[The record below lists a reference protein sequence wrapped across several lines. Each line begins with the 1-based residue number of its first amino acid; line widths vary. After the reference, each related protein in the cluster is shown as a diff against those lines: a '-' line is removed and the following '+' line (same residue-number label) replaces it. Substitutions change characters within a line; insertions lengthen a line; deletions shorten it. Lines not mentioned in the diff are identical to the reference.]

1 MILLKNI
8 LIHLLTAAFFVVFW
22 VPVLLTLPLWW
33 FLPQRAHLV
42 RKLLVIFGRIVVKVI
57 WRMFFKVRYEDV
69 RQDKST
75 GGRIIIVNHRAA
87 SDAFLVGMMGECC
100 AQTVNGWP
108 LRNPILGPVA
118 RMAGY
123 LDITRMD
130 FEELK
135 QRAAEIFAAGDVI
148 VSFPEGTRA
157 GSRQMNVFHSGI
169 FHLARELD
177 VPLGILCIAGNEE
190 MPDRKFRYRKFH
202 DILVR
207 RLPDMTLETV
217 RQMPSAFA
225 LKKAVNL
232 MMKEELARM
241 DRQLDDEK
249 QI

>member
-8 LIHLLTAAFFVVFW
+8 LIHFLTAAFFVLYW

-33 FLPQRAHLV
+33 FLPQRAHWM
-42 RKLLVIFGRIVVKVI
+42 RNLLVVFGKIMVNVI
-57 WRMFFKVRYEDV
+57 WRMFFKVRYEDL
-69 RQDKST
+69 RQDKSA

-87 SDAFLVGMMGECC
+87 SDAFLVGLPGESC

-123 LDITRMD
+123 LDITRME

-135 QRAAEIFAAGDVI
+135 RRAAAVIAAGDVI
-148 VSFPEGTRA
+148 VAFPEGTRSGA
-157 GSRQMNVFHSGI
+157 REMNIFHSGV
-169 FHLARELD
+169 FHLAKELD

-190 MPDRKFRYRKFH
+190 MPDRKFCYRKFH
-202 DILVR
+202 TILMR
-207 RLPDMTLETV
+207 RLPDVPLETV
-217 RQMPSAFA
+217 RQMPSALA